1 MYCLEEVA
9 MIEKV
14 QETHL
19 YKWLCEKNSEFLG
32 QVNEAI
38 RYAETMLP
46 LISKVF
52 SDYTVYAAQALLFS
66 IKWAEKFGQDE
77 IDGMVRRARNS
88 ITNFNDFKNT
98 VPKWYSD
105 RSDMK

>member
-1 MYCLEEVA
+1 
-9 MIEKV
+9 MIDKV

-46 LISKVF
+46 LVNKVF
-52 SDYTVYAAQALLFS
+52 VRMFLRFRIMRYGTGYAIPHFLS
-66 IKWAEKFGQDE
+66 RE
-77 IDGMVRRARNS
+77 
-88 ITNFNDFKNT
+88 
-98 VPKWYSD
+98 
-105 RSDMK
+105 